1 MIELHGWM
9 TANSRKLYYLLED
22 TELAYRI
29 HPVNIGEDD
38 QFKPE
43 FLEISPNN
51 KTPALVDL
59 DGPGGEAHAVFETG
73 AMLIYLAEKAGR
85 FLPGDARL
93 RSVTLQWLMWQTGG
107 LSPMFGQAGHFR
119 GLDDQEGNAYAVE
132 RFTREA
138 NRLFGVLDRRL
149 AQADY
154 LAGDD
159 YTIADISTHPWTR
172 MPKRQGVDV
181 NDYPN
186 YQRWFDRIIER
197 PAVQRAN
204 RIADSVRDAAA
215 AAAGLI
221 DPASLV

>member
-9 TANSRKLYYLLED
+9 TPNSRKIYYLLED
-22 TELAYRI
+22 TDLEYRI
-29 HPVNIGEDD
+29 HPVNIGQDE

-59 DGPGGEAHAVFETG
+59 DGPGGEPHAVFETG

-85 FLPGDARL
+85 FLPEEPRK
-93 RSVTLQWLMWQTGG
+93 RSATLQWLMWQTGG
-107 LSPMFGQAGHFR
+107 VSPMFGQAGHFR
-119 GLDDQEGNAYAVE
+119 GLDDQESNAYAVE
-132 RFTREA
+132 RFTKEA

-149 AQADY
+149 ARADY
-154 LAGDD
+154 LAGDE

-181 NDYPN
+181 DDYPN
-186 YQRWFDRIIER
+186 YQRWFDKINER

-204 RIADSVRDAAA
+204 KIADSVRDAAA
-215 AAAGLI
+215 AAAGPI

>member
-1 MIELHGWM
+1 MIELHGWI
-9 TANSRKLYYLLED
+9 TPNSRKIYYLLED
-22 TELAYRI
+22 ADLEYRI
-29 HPVNIGEDD
+29 HPVNIGKGD

-59 DGPGGEAHAVFETG
+59 DGPGGVPHAVFETS

-85 FLPGDARL
+85 FLPQDPVA

-107 LSPMFGQAGHFR
+107 VSPMFGQAGHFL
-119 GLDDQEGNAYAVE
+119 GLEDQAGNAYAVE
-132 RFTREA
+132 RFTKEA
-138 NRLFGVLDRRL
+138 NRLFGVMDRRL
-149 AQADY
+149 AKVEY
-154 LAGDD
+154 LAGGE

-172 MPKRQGVDV
+172 TPERRGVNMD
-181 NDYPN
+181 DYPN
-186 YQRWFDRIIER
+186 CKRWFDQIDER

-204 RIADSVRDAAA
+204 KIADSVREAAA
-215 AAAGLI
+215 TATGPI

>member
-9 TANSRKLYYLLED
+9 TPNSRKIYYLLED
-22 TELAYRI
+22 TDLEYRI
-29 HPVNIGEDD
+29 HPVNIGQDE

-59 DGPGGEAHAVFETG
+59 DGPGGEPHAVFETG

-85 FLPGDARL
+85 FLPEEPRK
-93 RSVTLQWLMWQTGG
+93 RSATLQWLMWQTGG
-107 LSPMFGQAGHFR
+107 VSPMFGQAGHFR
-119 GLDDQEGNAYAVE
+119 GLDDQESNAYAVE
-132 RFTREA
+132 RFTKEA

-149 AQADY
+149 ARADY
-154 LAGDD
+154 LAGDE

-186 YQRWFDRIIER
+186 YQRWFDKINER

-204 RIADSVRDAAA
+204 KIADSVRDAAA
-215 AAAGLI
+215 AAAGPI
-221 DPASLV
+221 DPASLA